1 MPTQNFV
8 ASEFFPR
15 SESTPDLVALAKEGN
30 QQAFLRLFEIHK
42 RRVYG
47 MSLRHLK
54 DVSQAENMTRQ
65 VFLESFSRLNQL
77 RDDMEFS
84 ACVTRNVVKPS
95 QNRALPRREA
105 ACRES
110 IAALKWRRRF

>member
-1 MPTQNFV
+1 VSTLAVPTQNFV
-8 ASEFFPR
+8 GSELFPR
-15 SESTPDLVALAKEGN
+15 SESACDLVALAKDGD
-30 QQAFLRLFEIHK
+30 QQAFFRLFEIHK

-65 VFLESFSRLNQL
+65 VFLESFGKLNEL

-84 ACVTRNVVKPS
+84 ACLTRNAVKAVTKS
-95 QNRALPRREA
+95 SASTVEGR
-105 ACRES
+105 S
-110 IAALKWRRRF
+110 

>member
-1 MPTQNFV
+1 VSTLAMPTENLV
-8 ASEFFPR
+8 ASEFFSSAAP
-15 SESTPDLVALAKEGN
+15 TPDLVALAKEGD

-65 VFLESFSRLNQL
+65 VFLESFSKLKQL

-84 ACVTRNVVKPS
+84 ACLTRNAVKAVTKS
-95 QNRALPRREA
+95 SASTVEGR
-105 ACRES
+105 S
-110 IAALKWRRRF
+110 

>member
-1 MPTQNFV
+1 VSTLAMPTQNFV
-8 ASEFFPR
+8 ASEFLPNA
-15 SESTPDLVALAKEGN
+15 STHDLVALAKEGN

-65 VFLESFSRLNQL
+65 VFLESFSKLKQL
-77 RDDMEFS
+77 SDDMEFS
-84 ACVTRNVVKPS
+84 ACLTRNVVKAVTKS
-95 QNRALPRREA
+95 SASTLEGR
-105 ACRES
+105 S
-110 IAALKWRRRF
+110 